1 MAGKENLKTPSTE
14 EARERGRKGGIK
26 SGKVRKERK
35 KLKEELEALLMLKDE
50 SGSTN
55 QERMSL
61 SLIKEALLGNTKA
74 FEVIRDTIG
83 ENPKQKIEHSGAIK
97 LEDIL

>member
-1 MAGKENLKTPSTE
+1 MAGKDNLKAPSSE

-55 QERMSL
+55 QEKMSL

-83 ENPKQKIEHSGAIK
+83 ENPKQKIEHSGAVK

>member
-35 KLKEELEALLMLKDE
+35 KLKEELETLLMLKDE
-50 SGSTN
+50 NGSTN
-55 QERMSL
+55 QEKMSL

-83 ENPKQKIEHSGAIK
+83 ENPKQKIEHSGSVK

>member
-1 MAGKENLKTPSTE
+1 MAGKDNLKTPSTE

-35 KLKEELEALLMLKDE
+35 KLKEELETLLMLKDE
-50 SGSTN
+50 NGSTN
-55 QERMSL
+55 QEKMSL

-83 ENPKQKIEHSGAIK
+83 ENPKQKIEHSGTVK

>member
-35 KLKEELEALLMLKDE
+35 KLKEELEILLMLKDE
-50 SGSTN
+50 NGSTN
-55 QERMSL
+55 QEKMSL

-83 ENPKQKIEHSGAIK
+83 ENPKQKIEHSGSVK